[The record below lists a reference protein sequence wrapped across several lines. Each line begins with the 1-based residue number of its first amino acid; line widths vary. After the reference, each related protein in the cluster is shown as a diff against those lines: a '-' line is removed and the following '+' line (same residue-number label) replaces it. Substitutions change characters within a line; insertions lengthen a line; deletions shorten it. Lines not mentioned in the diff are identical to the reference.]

1 MSGHTS
7 GTSVVIVRKCSGQ
20 GAGSPC
26 TQTYTGTLR
35 ADGTIHGTWVGTARP
50 NRQSFVLA
58 KQR

>member
-7 GTSVVIVRKCSGQ
+7 GANVVIVRKCSGL

-35 ADGTIHGTWVGTARP
+35 ADGTVHGTWTGTARP
-50 NRQSFVLA
+50 NRQAFVL
-58 KQR
+58 KKRQ